1 VIPSLEDAMMLL
13 NGWMEDKKKVRC
25 LLMRDELTRAAFNGT
40 ITGMANNVLVVNGP
54 DKSGM
59 VIDLGNAVGF
69 AYADQREFGEKGKD
83 YTDIVQGSLLG
94 GLRFG
99 IAVLT

>member
-1 VIPSLEDAMMLL
+1 MIPSLEDALLLL
-13 NGWMEDKKKVRC
+13 NGWMEEKKKVRC
-25 LLMRDELTRAAFNGT
+25 LLMRDEFTRAVVDGM
-40 ITGMANNVLVVNGP
+40 ITGTTHSVILINGP

-59 VIDLGNAVGF
+59 IIDLRNAIGF

-83 YTDIVQGSLLG
+83 YTDIVQGTLLG

-99 IAVLT
+99 VAVLT